1 MFFINCMHDAVGHGC
16 EIRMFSVGCSMVG
29 HLQEAVYGDRDKFIG
44 LALNPAIC
52 DLDKFGS
59 VTKNVD

>member
-1 MFFINCMHDAVGHGC
+1 
-16 EIRMFSVGCSMVG
+16 MVG